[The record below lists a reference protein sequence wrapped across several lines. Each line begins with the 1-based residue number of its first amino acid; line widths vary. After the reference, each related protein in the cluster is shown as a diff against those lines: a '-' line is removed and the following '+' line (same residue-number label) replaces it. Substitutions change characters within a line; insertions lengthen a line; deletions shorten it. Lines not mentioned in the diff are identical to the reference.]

1 LLLLYARDS
10 QRQRHRT
17 DVESHPVG
25 AERAGN
31 YHSVVAVGVSVTDPL
46 PSDHPVV
53 DSHRIELDAVGSTGR
68 PQLVLPSALS
78 CAIGD
83 TVWLSLAGTGAYAEV
98 AGTLH
103 GDAAIR
109 AAYANRQLART
120 AEGGDLLGD
129 WFEEHG
135 FGPGTTLLLDVLT
148 EGYGYGLREPGT
160 RVVYEPVER
169 PDPSLADIAESL
181 GE

>member
-1 LLLLYARDS
+1 M
-10 QRQRHRT
+10 
-17 DVESHPVG
+17 
-25 AERAGN
+25 
-31 YHSVVAVGVSVTDPL
+31 TDPL

-53 DSHRIELDAVGSTGR
+53 DSHRVELDAVGSTGR
-68 PQLVLPSALS
+68 PQVVLPSALS